1 MQTLSLAALPALAI
15 TLAALNQS
23 AAPLALREL
32 DLASQVPAA
41 PVEKAREPGLRHAG
55 LQTSSLRTASL
66 DSAARGLT
74 PESEWRAVF
83 PKRQAAR

>member
-32 DLASQVPAA
+32 ELDTSA
-41 PVEKAREPGLRHAG
+41 PIVAVGKNRETGLRQAS
-55 LQTSSLRTASL
+55 LQTGPLRTASL

-74 PESEWRAVF
+74 PENAWRAVF
-83 PKRQAAR
+83 PKRHAAR